1 MVTFKQIQETRRKVT
16 SPHNKGE
23 KKSYYS
29 RSRVKIPLK
38 LFPFNKSMNISGPKF
53 NHSRTISQPDY
64 ITQIETKSA

>member
-1 MVTFKQIQETRRKVT
+1 MSLIKIMVTFKQIQETRRKVT

-29 RSRVKIPLK
+29 RSRVKIN

-64 ITQIETKSA
+64 IC